1 MKASQEKEKGF
12 ALGNFYLE
20 SPNSERANRKKKV
33 GLVVKREGWYCKKKK
48 KKRPI
53 WESKRR
59 GEKSRGLGVRKER
72 GTTHISGCCR

>member
-1 MKASQEKEKGF
+1 MEASQEKEKGF

-48 KKRPI
+48 KKAH
-53 WESKRR
+53 
-59 GEKSRGLGVRKER
+59 LGVQMSWRKVTGAEGAER
-72 GTTHISGCCR
+72 A

>member
-1 MKASQEKEKGF
+1 MEASQEKEKGF

-33 GLVVKREGWYCKKKK
+33 GLGVKRERAGTAKK

-59 GEKSRGLGVRKER
+59 GEKSRGLEVQKER
-72 GTTHISGCCR
+72 GTTHISRCCR